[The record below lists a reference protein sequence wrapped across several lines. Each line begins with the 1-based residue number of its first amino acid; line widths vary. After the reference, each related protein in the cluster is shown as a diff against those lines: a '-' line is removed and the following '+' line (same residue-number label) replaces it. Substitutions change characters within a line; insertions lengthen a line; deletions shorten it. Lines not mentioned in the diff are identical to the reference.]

1 MRLTHS
7 LSSLVLVAG
16 ALGLG
21 VAPLACGGEKEQTQ
35 AKAPEPA
42 QSAGRTNMQPTQRMA
57 PNTPTA
63 ANVSIAPEILR
74 DCNIPDS
81 DAYFEFDSSQL
92 MSFDHAPLD
101 ALATCFTSG
110 PMKGKKLSLVGHAD
124 PRGAPDYNVTLGQS
138 RADAVASYLSDRGLQ
153 KSRMTTTSRGAMD
166 ATGRTETGWA
176 HDRRVDVMLGQ

>member
-1 MRLTHS
+1 MRSTRFILGA
-7 LSSLVLVAG
+7 LG
-16 ALGLG
+16 ALGLLLG
-21 VAPLACGGEKEQTQ
+21 ACGGEKAQEQ
-35 AKAPEPA
+35 AKEPEPM
-42 QSAGRTNMQPTQRMA
+42 QSIGRTNMQPTTRTI

-63 ANVSIAPEILR
+63 ANVSISPEILR

-81 DAYFEFDSSQL
+81 DAYFAFDSSEL

-138 RADAVASYLSDRGLQ
+138 RADAVASYLSERGLD
-153 KSRMTTTSRGAMD
+153 KSRVTTTSRGAMD